1 MAGGGRL
8 TDFRRR
14 RLGGN
19 DGQKLNGP
27 RSPLHQVD
35 PSRSNR
41 GASSRGGTYCVQ
53 HKVYSEPVPRGRSL
67 SRRKARRPGRAGG
80 RVRVSGGRGA
90 VKVAD
95 AAAARRRSGRR
106 RHWGRESADRVG
118 RGGGGGGEGG
128 WKGRD
133 GGDNHTPPLRLATVC
148 IKYKF
153 IIFITD
159 HCDEY
164 HCCYCCCCCYSY
176 YHEPWRQSL
185 CKLLCPTRAD
195 TARR

>member
-1 MAGGGRL
+1 MARDRHCIKLIPADRIGGPALAGAHTVYSTRYI
-8 TDFRRR
+8 
-14 RLGGN
+14 
-19 DGQKLNGP
+19 Q
-27 RSPLHQVD
+27 S
-35 PSRSNR
+35 PSRAA
-41 GASSRGGTYCVQ
+41 GACPGGKPAGRAERAAGSESAGAGERSRWQT
-53 HKVYSEPVPRGRSL
+53 
-67 SRRKARRPGRAGG
+67 RRPPG
-80 RVRVSGGRGA
+80 GGRGA
-90 VKVAD
+90 GGTGGENLRIVL
-95 AAAARRRSGRR
+95 G
-106 RHWGRESADRVG
+106 G
-118 RGGGGGGEGG
+118 GGGGGGEGG